1 MRALFEKK
9 AQKMDNK
16 VHVALS
22 VCDDTGRYG
31 KYVAT
36 AIVSMLQNTKSHV
49 VIHVLH
55 DDNISEKTL
64 FMLKETAKRFD
75 AEILFYEVS
84 VPSEMRGLK
93 SLSTI
98 TIGTLFRLYLPSV
111 CPVDKII
118 YIDGDV
124 LVNIDIVKLW
134 EEDIEDVYAA
144 VVSDLETTRNRCI
157 NTKYYRE
164 IGFDKEKYFN
174 AGVMYINLKRIRE
187 SFSLS
192 DKGIEMLTKY
202 RHLVFADQ
210 DVLNYLLA
218 EKLKWLPEIY
228 NYQVDLAKDN
238 VKLPEFPC
246 IMHFSGPVKP
256 WECTSEEAVNKYF
269 TVFLCTPYGEEKE
282 EIASF
287 VTDAIQGCARRMDLM
302 RCILEKQK
310 GSGLSI
316 NILLLIR
323 AMIGNEK
330 IYRKVL
336 GIIRDT
342 RQIMLYDLLYVIR
355 K

>member
-1 MRALFEKK
+1 
-9 AQKMDNK
+9 MDNK
-16 VHVALS
+16 VHVAFS

-55 DDNISEKTL
+55 DNNISEKTL
-64 FMLKETAKRFD
+64 FMLKETAKSFD

-84 VPSEMRGLK
+84 VPSELRGLK

-111 CPVDKII
+111 CSADKIV
-118 YIDGDV
+118 YLDGDV
-124 LVNIDIVKLW
+124 LVNIDIAKLW
-134 EEDIEDVYAA
+134 EVDIEDVYAA
-144 VVSDLETTRNRCI
+144 VVSDVETTREKYI
-157 NTKYYRE
+157 NTRYYRK

-192 DKGIEMLTKY
+192 DKGIEMLAKY
-202 RHLVFADQ
+202 RHLAFADQ
-210 DVLNYLLA
+210 DVLNYLLM
-218 EKLKWLPEIY
+218 ERLKWLPEIY
-228 NYQVDLAKDN
+228 NYQVNLAKDD

-246 IMHFSGPVKP
+246 IMHFSGAVKP

-269 TVFLCTPYGEEKE
+269 TVFLCTPYGEKTE
-282 EIASF
+282 EMASF
-287 VTDAIQGCARRMDLM
+287 VTDAIQGYARRMDLK

-310 GSGLSI
+310 GSGFSV
-316 NILLLIR
+316 NIILLIR
-323 AMIGNEK
+323 TMIGNEK
-330 IYRKVL
+330 VYRKVL
-336 GIIRDT
+336 ETIRNA
-342 RQIMLYDLLYVIR
+342 RHMLRYDLLYVFR